1 MGKVGPECRR
11 KALMEVREIKRTAL
25 KRFSIAVL
33 LLGAIFFLSAGSVG
47 YWQAWVYLAV
57 LFIPMMLVLRYLVRN
72 DPELLERRLVMREE
86 RKRQSAVQLLA
97 SVVWLSSFLIPGLDQ
112 RFGWSSVPWLLVVGS
127 DAVVLSGYLLFFLV
141 MKENSYASRV
151 VRVQEGQ
158 TVIAS
163 GPYALV
169 RHPMYLGVL
178 TMLLFS
184 PLALGSYC
192 ALLPVALTPLF
203 LVLRIRDE
211 EQMLL
216 TELPKYR
223 EYMQKT
229 PFRLIPG
236 VW

>member
-1 MGKVGPECRR
+1 
-11 KALMEVREIKRTAL
+11 
-25 KRFSIAVL
+25 
-33 LLGAIFFLSAGSVG
+33 
-47 YWQAWVYLAV
+47 
-57 LFIPMMLVLRYLVRN
+57 
-72 DPELLERRLVMREE
+72 
-86 RKRQSAVQLLA
+86 
-97 SVVWLSSFLIPGLDQ
+97 
-112 RFGWSSVPWLLVVGS
+112 
-127 DAVVLSGYLLFFLV
+127 
-141 MKENSYASRV
+141 
-151 VRVQEGQ
+151 
-158 TVIAS
+158 
-163 GPYALV
+163 V